1 MGFGLFL
8 GFFLISHVVPLS
20 LSAEEDSKSADA
32 TTTCPES
39 FNCGNLT
46 GVGFPF
52 FNSSG
57 SSHCGLL
64 ELDCEAKPSPKIAVF
79 GFSEDQWLEALAI
92 GNSAITLHDHKLEY
106 LLANRSCHSFFYV
119 TPLPKYPSISHSIL
133 RNITIYRCSTSPE
146 TSQSPADYFVGYQTY
161 DECHDPNHGFSFT
174 IYYQTPQHHAPTPTL
189 YLNDTILPICAAVTL
204 PMVSSDNYLEITDIF
219 GLFTAEFDLE
229 WHLSED
235 CSNCQLEGHECRIDR
250 TDLLDPQMESHS
262 AHRYIHTHCYYYA
275 VSASAGGLGILV
287 ILAYF
292 FQRKHSFLRIWSKR
306 EKFQNVEDFLKDY
319 GSLAPKRYHYSEV
332 KKMTDSFKIKLGQGG
347 YGCVYKGKLED
358 GSPVAVKVLKELK
371 GSGEEFVNEVASISR
386 TSHINVVTLLGFCFQ
401 GRKRALVYEF
411 MPNGSLE
418 KFIYGGKSLTNRQLG
433 WQILYK
439 IAVGIGRGLEYLHR
453 GCNTRI
459 LHFDIKPHNILL
471 DENFCP
477 KISDFGLAKL
487 CLQNE
492 SIVSILG
499 ARGTVGY
506 IAPEVFCKNIGGV
519 SHKSDVYSYGMMV
532 FEMVGGRKNIDVGVV
547 DHSSEIY
554 FPHWIYARLDRGE
567 QDLGLHGISN
577 EEENELARKMIIVSL
592 WCIQTDP
599 VNRPSMTKVVEMLE
613 GNLQALETPPKPF
626 LSSPARA
633 SDDSS
638 TI

>member
-1 MGFGLFL
+1 MHQNASGMYSSVEFFNLCIFFFILLVEKSSAAHYQYEACVPQACGKISIKFPFYIGGLQESYCGHPGFELSCSNSPAIHLTEDDYVIDTIQYENRTFRVHNEAVSTVRGCLPQI
-8 GFFLISHVVPLS
+8 GNIS
-20 LSAEEDSKSADA
+20 EDSLLGIVDTSRLHLLSNCNSKL
-32 TTTCPES
+32 PEVLS
-39 FNCGNLT
+39 SYKVNYCDPSNKEDLGLVMLGEDRNLNIALQECNTNVLAPVEVDKNGGN
-46 GVGFPF
+46 GIVDYE
-52 FNSSG
+52 
-57 SSHCGLL
+57 GLL
-64 ELDCEAKPSPKIAVF
+64 RKGFLLNWTVADCSRCERSGGRCGFNETDGRMRCFCPDRPHLESCKPRKKNLKV
-79 GFSEDQWLEALAI
+79 
-92 GNSAITLHDHKLEY
+92 
-106 LLANRSCHSFFYV
+106 
-119 TPLPKYPSISHSIL
+119 
-133 RNITIYRCSTSPE
+133 
-146 TSQSPADYFVGYQTY
+146 
-161 DECHDPNHGFSFT
+161 
-174 IYYQTPQHHAPTPTL
+174 
-189 YLNDTILPICAAVTL
+189 ILPIA
-204 PMVSSDNYLEITDIF
+204 
-219 GLFTAEFDLE
+219 
-229 WHLSED
+229 
-235 CSNCQLEGHECRIDR
+235 
-250 TDLLDPQMESHS
+250 
-262 AHRYIHTHCYYYA
+262 
-275 VSASAGGLGILV
+275 ASAGGLGILV

-292 FQRKHSFLRIWSKR
+292 FQRKYSFLRIWSKR

-319 GSLAPKRYHYSEV
+319 GSLAPKRYRYSVV

-347 YGCVYKGKLED
+347 YGCVYKGKLQD

-418 KFIYGGKSLTNRQLG
+418 KFIYGGKSLTDCQLG

-439 IAVGIGRGLEYLHR
+439 IAVGIARGLEYLHR

-532 FEMVGGRKNIDVGVV
+532 FEMVGGRKNIDVGV

-567 QDLGLHGISN
+567 EDLGLHGISN

-613 GNLQALETPPKPF
+613 GNLEALEAPPKPF

-638 TI
+638 TIYTFGTVS